1 MEGYRERLRTGKVI
15 IDAVPLQQWIPGKDS
30 EMVEASVRTEE
41 TGGGSLQNDGSS
53 SESDSEDDDRTA
65 EKDSDMEASPV

>member
-41 TGGGSLQNDGSS
+41 TGARGVS
-53 SESDSEDDDRTA
+53 SE
-65 EKDSDMEASPV
+65 